1 MKYFCAAALVAVLL
15 QVSDVQAQTRGAT
28 FEVASIKPS
37 PSGGRGRGFGV
48 TPAGQF
54 MAQGMTV
61 ADLVGVAYGSNLPLR
76 RFQITGGPGWLDADR
91 FDIAANSPIAAPTG
105 EQMAAMIRALLIE
118 RFKLVA
124 RQETKDAPIYLLNLA
139 RQDGQLGPKLKSSG
153 YTCFVGPPP
162 DPGAAR
168 NNCVFR
174 VGYGELTGRGVS
186 MPTLA
191 YSIQNFYGIG
201 RLVVDRTGLVGG
213 YDMDM
218 EWAPLTQFRQ
228 PGNLDPPSDAA
239 DRPVNSGPTIFIA
252 LKDQLGLSLDSSR
265 GPVPTV
271 VIERIEKPTP
281 D

>member
-1 MKYFCAAALVAVLL
+1 MRLLYVGIMVAAC
-15 QVSDVQAQTRGAT
+15 VSAGASWLHAQRQPA
-28 FEVASIKPS
+28 FEVASVKPS
-37 PSGGRGRGFGV
+37 QGGGPGRGFGV

-54 MAQGMTV
+54 MAQSMTV
-61 ADLVGVAYGSNLPLR
+61 ADLVGVAYGKNLPLR
-76 RFQITGGPGWLDADR
+76 RFQIAGGPGWIDSDR
-91 FDIAANSPIAAPTG
+91 FDIAANSPIAAPTP
-105 EQMAAMIRALLIE
+105 EQVGAMIRALLIE

-124 RQETKDAPIYLLNLA
+124 REETKDAPIYVLNLA
-139 RQDGQLGPKLKSSG
+139 RQDRQFGPKLKPSG
-153 YTCFVGPPP
+153 YTCFVGPEPP
-162 DPGAAR
+162 ADPS
-168 NNCVFR
+168 NCVFR
-174 VGYGELTGRGVS
+174 VGYGVLTGRGVP

-201 RLVVDRTGLVGG
+201 RLVVDRTGLAGG

-228 PGNLDPPSDAA
+228 LGNLDPPADAA

-265 GPVPTV
+265 GPVTAV